1 MRIYLDVCCLNR
13 PFDDQSQERIR
24 LESEAVKL
32 VLDLVAK
39 DLHAWIS
46 SEAVEYEVSR
56 HPNEEQRTN
65 VQVLVAQAS
74 ERLSLDTQAAT
85 RAAQLQSAGIPPMDA
100 VHLAVAERHGCD
112 VFLTT
117 DDTLLR
123 RVARLGKRL
132 ELRVANPVQWIA
144 EVLEP

>member
-24 LESEAVKL
+24 LASEAVKL

-39 DLHAWIS
+39 GMHAWIS
-46 SEAVEYEVSR
+46 SEAVEFEIAR
-56 HPNEEQRTN
+56 HPDDDQRMSL
-65 VQVLVAQAS
+65 QILISQAN
-74 ERLSLDTQAAT
+74 ERLTVDNQVAA
-85 RAAQLQSAGIPPMDA
+85 RAAQLQAAGLPPMDS
-100 VHLAVAERHGCD
+100 VHLAVAEWHDCD

-123 RVARLGKRL
+123 RVARIGKELG
-132 ELRVANPVQWIA
+132 LRVANPVQWIA
-144 EVLEP
+144 EALRP